1 MDIVKITPA
10 LDLLGSMNNAEYANF
25 MSVVQALLSQATIE
39 SLGIA
44 SADFEAFERN
54 VQVMTDIVVQTRAVA
69 ETEQLAA
76 LDSQRDALLTF
87 IFDTVRTAVNFP
99 VLTQR
104 DAAVEMG
111 LIVAPYVGMQRHPL
125 RQETQEIDALLMD
138 IAKLEDASS
147 VTVLALDAAF
157 ASLAEINEQFRKLDA
172 TRSQKEADNNT
183 LDEARSFRRTIN
195 KQYDDLTTVA
205 FANSIVNPSE
215 ATQTFVA
222 MLNKHID
229 EARALYN
236 QRIAQAK
243 RNETPTP

>member
-10 LDLLGSMNNAEYANF
+10 LGLLGRMNNAEYANF
-25 MSVVQALLSQATIE
+25 MSVVQALVNQATIE

-54 VQVMTDIVVQTRAVA
+54 VQVMTDIVVQTRALA

-87 IFDTVRTAVNFP
+87 IFNTVRTAVNFP

-147 VTVLALDAAF
+147 VTALALDAAF
-157 ASLAEINEQFRKLDA
+157 ASLADINKQFRKLDVA
-172 TRSQKEADNNT
+172 RSQKQADNT

-205 FANSIVNPSE
+205 FANSVVNPSE